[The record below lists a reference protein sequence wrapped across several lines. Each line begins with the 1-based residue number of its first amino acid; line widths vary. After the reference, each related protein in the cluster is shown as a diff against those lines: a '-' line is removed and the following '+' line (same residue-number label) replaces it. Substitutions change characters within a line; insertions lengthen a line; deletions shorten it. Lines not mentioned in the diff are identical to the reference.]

1 MNHSTQEKVSM
12 TSTVLE
18 QLRQEINNSCTF
30 PVSFSPKLKF
40 LKNLESAKLLPE
52 KP

>member
-18 QLRQEINNSCTF
+18 QLRQEINNCLYVPGQF
-30 PVSFSPKLKF
+30 PPKLKF